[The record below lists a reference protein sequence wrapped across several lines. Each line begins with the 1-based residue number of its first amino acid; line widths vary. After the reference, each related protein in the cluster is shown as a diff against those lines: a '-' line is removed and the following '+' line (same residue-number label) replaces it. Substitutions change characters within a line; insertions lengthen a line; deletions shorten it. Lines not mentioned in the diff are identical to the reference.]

1 MHFGW
6 ELVARYAYLDYYEP
20 NTPLGP
26 KGTTSG
32 NRLGQ
37 STFGLKWYLAD
48 RLRILLITTT
58 LYRMSQLLVRAR
70 PVFLEHV
77 STCIGKKGLSQTL
90 IGELLVFLAFWSF
103 FFRIWISCFWNW
115 KAVIRLIPQTVW
127 IVKASHFRQQN
138 NLHCFTFLSMFWI
151 IR

>member
-6 ELVARYAYLDYYEP
+6 ELVARYAYLDYYDP
-20 NTPLGP
+20 NTPLVS

-70 PVFLEHV
+70 PVFSEHG
-77 STCIGKKGLSQTL
+77 SMCIG
-90 IGELLVFLAFWSF
+90 ENAFLLNRDGRITCSSYVSDFFLLAQDFVFLELEGRHQADPTAGMDRQGVAFPP
-103 FFRIWISCFWNW
+103 
-115 KAVIRLIPQTVW
+115 AE
-127 IVKASHFRQQN
+127 
-138 NLHCFTFLSMFWI
+138 
-151 IR
+151 